1 MLEALWEGLPQRAG
15 FSEEERERWGSLLAA
30 TQSEY
35 DEMVQLEVRK
45 ASVLGF
51 ADSAEKMAKTVKEE
65 IASWRKEGES
75 ANTPALRR
83 LERLIDVPQYGRER
97 FRNGLAASFD
107 LKGQRGR
114 PLHTRHPLL
123 EEAIQRALL
132 PAWND
137 VAKSLEDRG
146 EGVVEGLR
154 AMGWRKSCAEQL
166 VEYAHKFSASRRERR
181 KEEGE
186 RPTWYS

>member
-1 MLEALWEGLPQRAG
+1 
-15 FSEEERERWGSLLAA
+15 
-30 TQSEY
+30 
-35 DEMVQLEVRK
+35 
-45 ASVLGF
+45 
-51 ADSAEKMAKTVKEE
+51 MAKTVREE
-65 IASWRKEGES
+65 VERWRSEGES

-97 FRNGLAASFD
+97 FRNTLGAAFD

-132 PAWND
+132 PSWND
-137 VAKSLEDRG
+137 VAKSLEDRADG
-146 EGVVEGLR
+146 IVEGLR
-154 AMGWRKSCAEQL
+154 ATGWRKSCSEQL
-166 VEYAHKFSASRRERR
+166 VEYAHKFTSSRRERR
-181 KEEGE
+181 KDEEE